1 MLECPSILQMVSIG
15 TPSSSVTS
23 EAKECRPC
31 GRQGPG
37 SACHQAQ
44 GFHIGPE
51 RVVVLRREKS
61 LAGIVPVFL
70 NQRDGFRKQLDT
82 SEVVGFLS
90 LVFQPEAALVIPE
103 EVLPG
108 DAYRIGIGGAGVTG
122 EEEEVPGDDM

>member
-1 MLECPSILQMVSIG
+1 MPSHVVDKVLAQ
-15 TPSSSVTS
+15 P
-23 EAKECRPC
+23 
-31 GRQGPG
+31 
-37 SACHQAQ
+37 CHQAQ
-44 GFHIGPE
+44 GFHITE

-82 SEVVGFLS
+82 SEVVGFFAGIS
-90 LVFQPEAALVIPE
+90 ARGCLVIPE